1 MLTQNAVV
9 SGYSARPRQ
18 VITLRARSSVRPRR
32 WLSGL
37 GFLRVSNKIDIQTS
51 STVQPSTTT
60 SSAAASP
67 TEGPIVYR
75 SIASLSSVASL
86 SSLDEFDD
94 ETANFR
100 FIPSQLEVFRDLAN
114 NMQNCSRGLAALA
127 FGSVVMNAFEAVEHA
142 HHHHH
147 SEHVQSAEEL
157 AGQAAGAAGAAVS
170 SVTGQAAA
178 VADKVA
184 VALPG
189 VLEQANH
196 LTTGGMGFLQEALR
210 AVSLT
215 DVAFCIN
222 EVIPALLIM
231 YAAAPF
237 EQLARNPDE
246 PHMALALK
254 GVGRLSVTLQ
264 QLAWTSG
271 SVAVVLLLTA
281 AAEYPPIVGVASWSC
296 MALAVARGA
305 SLWWVI
311 SQHTTSGEEVARTL
325 AALRGGVEGRD
336 MNPLDRAASWLA
348 LGVLL
353 QAEERLHANHLR
365 HHTHSNPVS
374 HQHQHQHQQDRPLDK
389 THEARDL
396 VDVAGM
402 TSNGSGVASAAA
414 GAGATAAAA
423 LSPFKPHYT
432 FDSEEERVLLSLVE
446 ATNAAGLAI
455 SLLALATLALGL
467 AEAGGAS
474 SNTWVSSI
482 ILAAQ
487 KAANATVLFASA
499 AAFDRA
505 LHNDDGNDDTDHLL
519 DGLGREHSGMTG
531 LFTSMAVLSLALILA
546 GSVALLIPSLEDS
559 PLGVLVG
566 DGVMH
571 ASADLLIG
579 VLEGL

>member
-1 MLTQNAVV
+1 MLMRKASVPGYAVW
-9 SGYSARPRQ
+9 SRQ
-18 VITLRARSSVRPRR
+18 VSRARSAFGPCRR
-32 WLSGL
+32 LSERK
-37 GFLRVSNKIDIQTS
+37 FLRVSRTTDIQTS
-51 STVQPSTTT
+51 STVKPPAT
-60 SSAAASP
+60 SSAAAGLP
-67 TEGPIVYR
+67 EAPIVYR

-86 SSLDEFDD
+86 SSFDELNDG
-94 ETANFR
+94 TANFR
-100 FIPSQLEVFRDLAN
+100 FIPSQLEVFRNLAN
-114 NMQNCSRGLAALA
+114 SMQNCSRGLAALA

-142 HHHHH
+142 HHHHG
-147 SEHVQSAEEL
+147 EHVQSAVQL

-170 SVTGQAAA
+170 SVAEQAAV

-189 VLEQANH
+189 VSEQASQ
-196 LTTGGMGFLQEALR
+196 LMAGRMDFLQEALR

-215 DVAFCIN
+215 DVAFCIDQI
-222 EVIPALLIM
+222 IPALLIV

-246 PHMALALK
+246 PHMELALR

-296 MALAVARGA
+296 LALAVARGA

-365 HHTHSNPVS
+365 HQTQHSNLN
-374 HQHQHQHQQDRPLDK
+374 HQHPLDLQQDEAH
-389 THEARDL
+389 TARDATG
-396 VDVAGM
+396 VGEVSSNSSDVA
-402 TSNGSGVASAAA
+402 SSAA
-414 GAGATAAAA
+414 GAGAAAAAA
-423 LSPFKPHYT
+423 LYPPKLHYS
-432 FDSEEERVLLSLVE
+432 FDLEEERMLLSLVE
-446 ATNAAGLAI
+446 AANAAGLAI

-467 AEAGGAS
+467 AEAGGES

-499 AAFDRA
+499 GAFDRA

-531 LFTSMAVLSLALILA
+531 LFTSMAVLSLALLLA

>member
-1 MLTQNAVV
+1 MLMRKASV
-9 SGYSARPRQ
+9 SGYAIWPRQ
-18 VITLRARSSVRPRR
+18 VITRARSAFGPRR
-32 WLSGL
+32 RLREPKL
-37 GFLRVSNKIDIQTS
+37 MRVSKTTNIQTS
-51 STVQPSTTT
+51 STVKPPAT
-60 SSAAASP
+60 SSAAA
-67 TEGPIVYR
+67 GPPEAPIIYR
-75 SIASLSSVASL
+75 SIASLSSVESL
-86 SSLDEFDD
+86 SSFDELNDGT
-94 ETANFR
+94 ENFR
-100 FIPSQLEVFRDLAN
+100 FIPSQLEVFRNLVN
-114 NMQNCSRGLAALA
+114 SMQNCSRGLAALA

-142 HHHHH
+142 HHHHG
-147 SEHVQSAEEL
+147 EHVQSAVQL
-157 AGQAAGAAGAAVS
+157 AGQAAGAAVS
-170 SVTGQAAA
+170 SVAEQAAA

-189 VLEQANH
+189 VSEQASQ
-196 LTTGGMGFLQEALR
+196 LTAGGMDFLQEALH

-215 DVAFCIN
+215 DVAFCIDQI
-222 EVIPALLIM
+222 IPALLIV

-246 PHMALALK
+246 PHMELALR

-296 MALAVARGA
+296 LALAVARGA

-325 AALRGGVEGRD
+325 ATLRGGVGGRD

-353 QAEERLHANHLR
+353 QEEERLHANHLR
-365 HHTHSNPVS
+365 HQT
-374 HQHQHQHQQDRPLDK
+374 QHNTLSHQHQQDLSHDK
-389 THEARDL
+389 THAARD
-396 VDVAGM
+396 VTVIGEVGSNSSDVA
-402 TSNGSGVASAAA
+402 SSGA
-414 GAGATAAAA
+414 GAGAAAAA
-423 LSPFKPHYT
+423 AVYPPQPHYS
-432 FDSEEERVLLSLVE
+432 FDLEEERVLLSLVE
-446 ATNAAGLAI
+446 ATNAAGMAI

-467 AEAGGAS
+467 AEAGGES

-482 ILAAQ
+482 ILAVQ
-487 KAANATVLFASA
+487 KALNATALFASA